1 MKSSADAPR
10 FVSRLL
16 PSLTGWLWFVL
27 LLTLLAQPWRTT
39 MLVSDG
45 DACMHWRCGEWML
58 QNRQLLRADSFSH
71 TRLGVP
77 ATPKEWLAQITF
89 ALAGRQA
96 GLTGLAVVGALL
108 IATALA
114 LVHRQL
120 IREGN
125 DALVATLVTLL
136 AAWASSAHWLAR
148 PHAFSFVLAALWC
161 LNVRRLDRG
170 EPRATLA
177 LAGITALWV
186 NLHGA
191 YLAGFLLLGAYWL
204 GAFIERDRL
213 KLRRFT
219 VAGIVCAMASLLN
232 PSGIMLHVHNLGFL
246 RSGYFRDWL
255 AEYASIRFDSP
266 DALGFAVWLALM
278 FLTLAIC
285 RPRLRAGEKLALLSW
300 TYFALYAARN
310 IPLLVIFTAP
320 ILAPALSQAAR
331 ARWPALLGRLH
342 NISTAG
348 RGGVILAGIAAI
360 CIIFVPRPVEF
371 PAKDWPVA
379 AVEFIRAHPD
389 DFAGNMFNQYMWGG
403 YLLQYLPEH
412 KTFVDGRS
420 DFFGEEL
427 VKEFTATAGL
437 HTNWPAALEKYRVAW
452 TLMPR
457 EHRLNSAL
465 ALAPAWHLAFSN
477 ETALIYRRSL

>member
-1 MKSSADAPR
+1 M
-10 FVSRLL
+10 
-16 PSLTGWLWFVL
+16 
-27 LLTLLAQPWRTT
+27 LA
-39 MLVSDG
+39 SDG
-45 DACMHWRCGEWML
+45 DASMHWRCGEWML
-58 QNRQLLRADSFSH
+58 QHRQLLRADPFSH
-71 TRLGVP
+71 TRLGAP
-77 ATPKEWLAQITF
+77 AVPKEWLAQITL
-89 ALAGRQA
+89 AAAGRLAGLA
-96 GLTGLAVVGALL
+96 GLAAVGALL
-108 IATALA
+108 IATAFA

-161 LNVRRLDRG
+161 ANVRRLDRD

-204 GAFIERDRL
+204 GAWIERDRR

-219 VAGIVCAMASLLN
+219 IAGIVCGGASMLN
-232 PSGIMLHVHNLGFL
+232 PSGVMLHVHNLGFL

-266 DALGFAVWLALM
+266 DALGFALWLALM
-278 FLTLAIC
+278 FLTLALG
-285 RPRLRAGEKLALLSW
+285 RPRLRAGEKLVLFSW
-300 TYFALYAARN
+300 TYFALFAARN
-310 IPLLVIFTAP
+310 IPLLAIFSAP

-331 ARWPALLGRLH
+331 ARWPRSEQGWPALLERLH

-348 RGGVILAGIAAI
+348 RGGFVLAGIAAAVI
-360 CIIFVPRPVEF
+360 VFVPRPTEF
-371 PAKDWPVA
+371 PAKEWPVD
-379 AVEFIRAHPD
+379 AVAFIQAHPE

-437 HTNWPAALEKYRVAW
+437 HTNWPAALDKYHVAW

-457 EHRLNSAL
+457 DHRLNAAL
-465 ALAPAWHLAFSN
+465 ALVPAWQRAFSN
-477 ETALIYRRSL
+477 ETAVIYRRSL